1 MSIRYNSGE
10 DWFKHPFGAVKCNT
24 EVTFRIVA
32 EGNPFAVFFV
42 ADGNKIQMKESE
54 YDSFVCRYRAPDKGC
69 LVHYHFE
76 ICYDDTVILGKGEG
90 FCASEGSDKEFQL
103 TVYEEKRIPGWVK
116 SSVCYQI
123 FPDRFCRIG
132 DTPFKKGAFVYE
144 NWNDLPEYRKNN
156 DGSISQWDFFGG
168 NFKGIES
175 KLQYLH
181 ELGINLIYLNPI
193 FSARSNHR
201 YDTSDYLNV
210 DSTLGTN
217 EDFASLVRK
226 AKSLGIRIILDG
238 VFNHTGCDSLY
249 FDINDTHGEG
259 AYHNEKSE
267 YRSWYTFFEDG
278 SYECWWGVGDLPAV
292 NETEPSYKDF
302 IITGKNSVIR
312 NWFSCGID
320 GWRLDVADELP
331 DEFLKLFRSECRKVN
346 PESYVVGEVWEDASN
361 KVSYD
366 KLREYF
372 TADELDGVM
381 NYPFREG
388 VIAFEKGEI
397 SAKQLAQRLLE
408 LSENYPLDNML
419 SCLTVLGTHDSE
431 RILTA
436 LSERFDALKRAVALQ
451 IVYPGIPCVYYG
463 DEAGVLG
470 GKDPDNRRTYPWGH
484 ENAELMSWYKK
495 MIDIRKR
502 YSILS
507 GGRAWFGNIGDDVFY
522 IKRFDEKDMFYV
534 FVNRGEAEASTD
546 WGEQLFD
553 IETKEKINGSIK
565 IEPRGIRLLSNK
577 V

>member
-1 MSIRYNSGE
+1 MNIRYNSGE
-10 DWFKHPFGAVKCNT
+10 DWFKYPFGAVKCNT

-42 ADGNKIQMKESE
+42 ADGEKIQMEKSE

-76 ICYDDTVILGKGEG
+76 VCYDDTVILGKGEG
-90 FCASEGSDKEFQL
+90 FGASVGSDKEFQL
-103 TVYEEKRIPGWVK
+103 TVYEEKHIPSWVK

-132 DTPFKKGAFVYE
+132 DTPFKKDAFVYE
-144 NWNDLPEYRKNN
+144 NWSDLPEYRKNN

-210 DSTLGTN
+210 DCTLGTN

-238 VFNHTGCDSLY
+238 VFNHTGCDSIY
-249 FDINDTHGEG
+249 FDINDTHGGG
-259 AYHNEKSE
+259 AYHNGESA
-267 YRSWYTFFEDG
+267 YRNWYTFFEDG
-278 SYECWWGVGDLPAV
+278 SYECWWGVRDLPAV
-292 NETEPSYKDF
+292 NESEPSYKEF

-331 DEFLKLFRSECRKVN
+331 DEFLKLFRSECRKIN
-346 PESYVVGEVWEDASN
+346 PESYVLGEVWEDASN

-372 TADELDGVM
+372 TSDELDGVM

-397 SAKQLAQRLLE
+397 SAKQLAQKLLE

-451 IVYPGIPCVYYG
+451 MVYTGVPCVYYG

-484 ENAELMSWYKK
+484 ENSELMSWYKN
-495 MIDIRKR
+495 MIDVRKR

-507 GGRAWFGNIGDDVFY
+507 DGRAWFGNIGDDVFY
-522 IKRFDEKDMFYV
+522 IKRFNENDMFYV
-534 FVNRGEAEASTD
+534 FVNRGEAETSTD
-546 WGEQLFD
+546 WGEELFD
-553 IETKEKINGSIK
+553 IYTNEKINGSITIKPHEIRFFTSK
-565 IEPRGIRLLSNK
+565 I
-577 V
+577 